1 MSVRAPGRRRDPGCL
16 FGNRWFERGVCRGGR
31 SRGAMTDTCGARSW
45 YKAKPFFVRYR
56 HPLSDGFIGWL
67 FPPSRYQIG
76 ALKTKNAPA
85 AIKAKPIQWLSADI
99 ERIHD
104 LRLVRSPQIHR
115 PTPLDCGAGEL
126 VHRLHRILS
135 GGAGE
140 PIGSFVYTP
149 AQLKTMQEIITL
161 VVTAP
166 WACWVSWSLRA
177 NATDLGGPNS
187 NPFVRGA
194 MLSGAP
200 AAHAP

>member
-1 MSVRAPGRRRDPGCL
+1 MGHAPLEHLKASPPLRMDLNLDRRG
-16 FGNRWFERGVCRGGR
+16 
-31 SRGAMTDTCGARSW
+31 
-45 YKAKPFFVRYR
+45 
-56 HPLSDGFIGWL
+56 
-67 FPPSRYQIG
+67 PSRPLEANLVHDQETPHAHG
-76 ALKTKNAPA
+76 AVISSASRLA
-85 AIKAKPIQWLSADI
+85 ADI

-161 VVTAP
+161 VVFAAFSVLYLKASFTLNHLIGFALIAAGAFFVFKAP
-166 WACWVSWSLRA
+166 I
-177 NATDLGGPNS
+177 
-187 NPFVRGA
+187 
-194 MLSGAP
+194 
-200 AAHAP
+200 